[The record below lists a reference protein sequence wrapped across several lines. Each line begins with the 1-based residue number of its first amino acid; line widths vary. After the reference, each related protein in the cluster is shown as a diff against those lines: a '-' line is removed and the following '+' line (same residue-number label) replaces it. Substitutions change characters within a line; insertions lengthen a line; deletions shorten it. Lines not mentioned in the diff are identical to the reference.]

1 MAKIDLKKTSGFQ
14 LFYDGENLQSK
25 DLSFEGKIE
34 ISITD
39 VRPQLLN
46 KELTCPDVFYTKYKN
61 LDQEDLYRS
70 KGIKINFYLLQPN
83 LAGIEFVKTR
93 ATRVLKYPRIID
105 IVYGGATILLQRYRN
120 PKDNRIIKVS
130 AKKEQKIIIPAGYA
144 FVIVNTRQNTNLI
157 FAEYLTTKAVNK
169 VVLDEMNGLAY
180 YIIRKNAKQET
191 VRNPYYKIVNEPEKL
206 DWDKILFKYGITPKT
221 PVIKQIMRKYEKFEW
236 LFKEDSV
243 DI

>member
-14 LFYDGENLQSK
+14 LFYDGGNLQSK
-25 DLSFEGKIE
+25 DLSFQEKVE
-34 ISITD
+34 ISIAD

-46 KELTCPDVFYTKYKN
+46 KELTCPEIFYTKYKN
-61 LDQEDLYRS
+61 LDQEDLYKS

-105 IVYGGATILLQRYRN
+105 IVYGGATILLQKYKN
-120 PKDNRIIKVS
+120 PKDNRIIKIV

-144 FVIVNTRQNTNLI
+144 STIVNTRQNTNLI
-157 FAEYLTTKAVNK
+157 FAEYLFTKAITK

>member
-34 ISITD
+34 ISIAD

-46 KELTCPDVFYTKYKN
+46 KELTCPDIFYTKYKN

-70 KGIKINFYLLQPN
+70 KGIRINFYLLQPN

-105 IVYGGATILLQRYRN
+105 VVYGGATILLQRYRN
-120 PKDNRIIKVS
+120 PKDNRIIKVV
-130 AKKEQKIIIPAGYA
+130 AKKEQKVIVPAGYA

-157 FAEYLTTKAVNK
+157 FAEYLSTKAISK

-191 VRNPYYKIVNEPEKL
+191 VRNPYYKIANEPEKL